1 MAMISLFVS
10 NSLRGVLGELIPQ
23 FERASSHAVSIS
35 YDPAKVMMERIA
47 RGETADLAILGGSAI
62 EDLIRDGKVAPG
74 SKRRIASCGV
84 GIAVLAGAPNPDI
97 GSLDAFKNALL
108 AAKSIAWTQ
117 EGASGIYFTKLIER
131 LGIAGPVQA
140 RAVRQPGGL
149 IGELVAAR
157 KAELA
162 VQQIPELM
170 AVPGIELVGPLPQE
184 IQMTTVSAAGIFAGA
199 KQPAAARALIDFL
212 STPASARVFKARGLE
227 SANTGRM
234 KAEE

>member
-1 MAMISLFVS
+1 MATIQLFVS

-23 FERASSHAVSIS
+23 FERASGHTVSIS

-47 RGETADLAILGGSAI
+47 RGETADLAIIGGAAI

-74 SKRRIASCGV
+74 SKRTIASCGV
-84 GIAVLAGAPNPDI
+84 GIAVLAGVPKPDI
-97 GSLDAFKNALL
+97 GTLDAFKNALL

-117 EGASGIYFTKLIER
+117 QGASGIYFTKLIER

-140 RAVRQPGGL
+140 KAVRLPGGL

-170 AVPGIELVGPLPQE
+170 AVAGIELVGPLPRE
-184 IQMTTVSAAGIFAGA
+184 IQQTTVSSAGIFTGA
-199 KQPAAARALIDFL
+199 RDPRAAQALIDFL
-212 STPASARVFKARGLE
+212 STPNSARVFKERGLE
-227 SANTGRM
+227 PAGT
-234 KAEE
+234 A

>member
-1 MAMISLFVS
+1 MATIRLFVS
-10 NSLRGVLGELIPQ
+10 NSLRGVLGELVPQ
-23 FERASSHAVSIS
+23 FERASGHTVSIS

-47 RGETADLAILGGSAI
+47 RGETADVAIIGGAAI
-62 EDLIRDGKVAPG
+62 EDLIRDGKVEPG

-84 GIAVLAGAPNPDI
+84 GIAVLAGAPKPDI
-97 GSLDAFKNALL
+97 GSLEAFKNALL

-140 RAVRQPGGL
+140 KAVRLPGGL

-170 AVPGIELVGPLPQE
+170 AVAGIELVGPLPRE
-184 IQMTTVSAAGIFAGA
+184 IQQTTVSSAGIFTGA
-199 KQPAAARALIDFL
+199 RDPRAAQALIDFL
-212 STPASARVFKARGLE
+212 STPNAARVFKARGLE
-227 SANTGRM
+227 PA
-234 KAEE
+234 AA

>member
-1 MAMISLFVS
+1 MATIRLFVS

-23 FERASSHAVSIS
+23 FERASGHMVSIS

-62 EDLIRDGKVAPG
+62 EDLIRDGKVAPD
-74 SKRRIASCGV
+74 SK
-84 GIAVLAGAPNPDI
+84 
-97 GSLDAFKNALL
+97 LL

-140 RAVRQPGGL
+140 KAVRLPGGL

-170 AVPGIELVGPLPQE
+170 AVPGIELVGPLPRE
-184 IQMTTVSAAGIFAGA
+184 IQQTTVSSAGIFTGA
-199 KQPAAARALIDFL
+199 RDPRAAQALIDFL
-212 STPASARVFKARGLE
+212 STPNSARVFKARGLE
-227 SANTGRM
+227 PAAT
-234 KAEE
+234 A

>member
-1 MAMISLFVS
+1 MATIQLFVS

-47 RGETADLAILGGSAI
+47 RGETADLAIIGGSAI
-62 EDLIRDGKVAPG
+62 EDLVRAGKVAPG
-74 SKRRIASCGV
+74 SKRTIASCGI
-84 GIAVLAGAPNPDI
+84 GIAVLAGAKKPDI
-97 GSLDAFKNALL
+97 GSPDAFKNALL
-108 AAKSIAWTQ
+108 AAKSIAWTR

-131 LGIAGPVQA
+131 LGIADLVKA
-140 RAVRQPGGL
+140 KAVRQPGGL

-184 IQMTTVSAAGIFAGA
+184 IQQTTVSSAGIFTGA
-199 KQPAAARALIDFL
+199 PEPRAAQALLDFL
-212 STPASARVFKARGLE
+212 TTPASARVFKARGLDP
-227 SANTGRM
+227 AT
-234 KAEE
+234 A